1 MGTATVG
8 GKRNTLSRRN
18 LVIVIAL
25 VILYIIIAN
34 IPNDGASLSMEGQKI
49 LALMV
54 VTIIAWIFEVIPI
67 GLMAMVALMLQ
78 IPLGIMDM
86 SARMVNF
93 GQNIFFFVI
102 GCFGIAS
109 AMRRSGLGTR
119 LMLAVTILSRGNAKK
134 MLFMFMALCA
144 FISMFISDVAITAM
158 LFPIALAILKEN
170 GMEPGKSRYG
180 KAMMLGIPIAALI
193 GGIGT
198 PAGAPMNYLALSLL
212 EQAVGMQITFLQ
224 WTCIGV
230 PIVFI
235 LTPIAWFILVK
246 MLPPEKEQLEGAEE
260 AKLKYQQLGR
270 LTSAEWKFI
279 IIFIITLIFW
289 LAEPSWL
296 PLPVTSFF
304 SGVLFFLPGI
314 NINDASVL
322 QKDVDWNVLMLN
334 VCSAGLGAG
343 VLQTGAAAWLANGV
357 LGGLNGMNP
366 IVIMIAISLFTVF
379 IHLVCPV
386 NTALVSILVPA
397 IAVMS
402 TTMGISPALVVLPV
416 AFTTSCAML
425 FPLDTVPALTLSTG
439 YYKMTEMFK
448 PGVVISLAWVAVQTI
463 VVLVL
468 FKPLGF

>member
-1 MGTATVG
+1 M
-8 GKRNTLSRRN
+8 
-18 LVIVIAL
+18 
-25 VILYIIIAN
+25 
-34 IPNDGASLSMEGQKI
+34 
-49 LALMV
+49 
-54 VTIIAWIFEVIPI
+54 
-67 GLMAMVALMLQ
+67 
-78 IPLGIMDM
+78 
-86 SARMVNF
+86 
-93 GQNIFFFVI
+93 
-102 GCFGIAS
+102 
-109 AMRRSGLGTR
+109 
-119 LMLAVTILSRGNAKK
+119 
-134 MLFMFMALCA
+134 
-144 FISMFISDVAITAM
+144 
-158 LFPIALAILKEN
+158 
-170 GMEPGKSRYG
+170 
-180 KAMMLGIPIAALI
+180 
-193 GGIGT
+193 
-198 PAGAPMNYLALSLL
+198 
-212 EQAVGMQITFLQ
+212 
-224 WTCIGV
+224 
-230 PIVFI
+230 
-235 LTPIAWFILVK
+235 
-246 MLPPEKEQLEGAEE
+246 
-260 AKLKYQQLGR
+260 
-270 LTSAEWKFI
+270 
-279 IIFIITLIFW
+279 
-289 LAEPSWL
+289 
-296 PLPVTSFF
+296 TSFF